1 MKGKADE
8 PLSSNHDDLT
18 WEESLARPI
27 GQRMPARRAL
37 VFIIVVCILFWTVIY
52 LGIRTAF

>member
-1 MKGKADE
+1 MKGNVDE

-18 WEESLARPI
+18 WEERLTRPI

-37 VFIIVVCILFWTVIY
+37 VLITVVCILFWAVVNS
-52 LGIRTAF
+52 GIRMAF